1 MSRAGSAPSWRLFDR
16 QREAAEQLR
25 REVMGIDGSL
35 DHPYFRAMRACCP
48 DYRREISVADVIERA
63 IASGLVFVSDF
74 HAVAS
79 NAHFVVDLLE
89 NLIARGAKVCLGIEF
104 VFTRQQRL
112 LLRRQAGE
120 IDDPTLHRRMHY
132 REEWGYPWEGYRA
145 LLDCARDRGIPVE
158 ALDLPPR
165 VGFDGL
171 RRRDAHAGRR
181 IADLVAADPERCMV
195 VFYGESHI
203 TSQHLPLETEKALAK
218 YDIRRDPLIVFQ
230 DPDSVYWRRVE
241 ERADVTAPVEIDDR
255 TVAVFHTTPLEKY
268 EAYRQVLDRWQSDL
282 PQEEEIDLTPAVH
295 HLIAVLAGWIG
306 IRPERRRLRHRAGW
320 SEELI
325 DAYPEV
331 YSGSEAKDLMQ
342 PILAEHGRSED
353 EIAEARRRLAAAGAM
368 YESRSNTMFLTR
380 YLPGPAAGEA
390 ARFLRAALTGR
401 LFISAEDFF
410 GDKSQTAYGAAYTE
424 GLAYLGARL
433 IDPACDFGPAVRH
446 VAGGSGLHAAGP
458 APDGWLE
465 KHRNLERS
473 SAVEPDE
480 PMLEAL
486 RGSRDLRR
494 RLACELGGRLGAEW
508 VDRVRSGRLGKEGLR
523 RLFIKPLLPA
533 RAARDV
539 LRLLR
544 GKARRL
550 PSSIR

>member
-1 MSRAGSAPSWRLFDR
+1 VNRAGSAPSRRLFDR

-25 REVMGIDGSL
+25 REVMGVDGSL
-35 DHPYFRAMRACCP
+35 EHPYFRALRESCP
-48 DYRREISVADVIERA
+48 KYRRAITVTDVIDRA
-63 IASGLVFVSDF
+63 IASGLVFVGDF
-74 HAVAS
+74 HAVAA

-89 NLIARGAKVCLGIEF
+89 SLVARGVRLCLGIEF

-132 REEWGYPWEGYRA
+132 REEWGYPWGGYRA

-181 IADLVAADPERCMV
+181 IADLVAADTECCMV

-203 TSQHLPLETEKALAK
+203 TPQHLPLEAEKALAK
-218 YDIRRDPLIVFQ
+218 HGIRRDPLIVFQ
-230 DPDSVYWRRVE
+230 DPDSVYWQRVE
-241 ERADVTAPVEIDDR
+241 ERVDLTTPVEIDDR

-282 PQEEEIDLTPAVH
+282 PQDEEIDLTPAVH

-320 SEELI
+320 SEELV

-331 YSGSEAKDLMQ
+331 YSGPEAKELLQ
-342 PILAEHGRSED
+342 PILAEHGRSTD
-353 EIAEARRRLAAAGAM
+353 EIAEARHRLTETGAL

-401 LFISAEDFF
+401 LFISAEDFAD
-410 GDKSQTAYGAAYTE
+410 DKSQTAYGAAYTE
-424 GLAYLGARL
+424 ALAYLGARL
-433 IDPACDFGPAVRH
+433 VDPACDFGSAVRH
-446 VAGGSGLHAAGP
+446 AGGGSGRHDAGSVC
-458 APDGWLE
+458 GWLA
-465 KHRNLERS
+465 KHRSLERA
-473 SAVEPDE
+473 SAAEPDE
-480 PMLEAL
+480 PMREAL

-494 RLACELGGRLGAEW
+494 RLARDLGGRLGAEL

-523 RLFIKPLLPA
+523 RLFIKSLLPA
-533 RAARDV
+533 HAARDV
-539 LRLLR
+539 LTLLR
-544 GKARRL
+544 G
-550 PSSIR
+550 

>member
-1 MSRAGSAPSWRLFDR
+1 MNRIDSAPSRQLFER
-16 QREAAEQLR
+16 QREAAERLR
-25 REVMGIDGSL
+25 REVMGVDGSL
-35 DHPYFRAMRACCP
+35 DHPYFRALSRSCP
-48 DYRREISVADVIERA
+48 DYRRAISSADVIDRS
-63 IASGLVFVSDF
+63 IASGLVFVGDF
-74 HAVAS
+74 HAVAA
-79 NAHFVVDLLE
+79 NAHFVADLLE
-89 NLIARGAKVCLGIEF
+89 SLVSRRTRVCLGIEF

-132 REEWGYPWEGYRA
+132 REEWGYPWAGYRA
-145 LLDCARDRGIPVE
+145 LLDCARAHGIPVE

-181 IADLVAADPERCMV
+181 IADLVAADPESCMV
-195 VFYGESHI
+195 VFYGESHV
-203 TSQHLPLETEKALAK
+203 TPQHLPLETEKALGK
-218 YDIRRDPLIVFQ
+218 HGIRRDPLIVFQ
-230 DPDSVYWRRVE
+230 NPDPVYWQRVE
-241 ERADVTAPVEIDDR
+241 ERADLRAPVEIDDR

-282 PQEEEIDLTPAVH
+282 PQDEEIDLTPAVH

-320 SEELI
+320 SEELV

-331 YSGSEAKDLMQ
+331 YSGPEAKDLLQ
-342 PILAEHGRSED
+342 PIYAEHGRSGD
-353 EIAEARRRLAAAGAM
+353 EIAEARKRLIEVGAL

-401 LFISAEDFF
+401 LFISAEDFAA
-410 GDKSQTAYGAAYTE
+410 DKSQTAYGAAYTE
-424 GLAYLGARL
+424 ALAYLGARL
-433 IDPACDFGPAVRH
+433 VDPACDFGSGLRQAS
-446 VAGGSGLHAAGP
+446 GGSGRQVAEP
-458 APDGWLE
+458 APGGWLA

-473 SAVEPDE
+473 SAAEPDE
-480 PMLEAL
+480 PMCEAL
-486 RGSRDLRR
+486 RGSRVLRR
-494 RLACELGGRLGAEW
+494 RLARELGGRLGAEL
-508 VDRVRSGRLGKEGLR
+508 VDRVRSGRLQKEGLR

-533 RAARDV
+533 HAARDV
-539 LRLLR
+539 FRLLR
-544 GKARRL
+544 G
-550 PSSIR
+550 